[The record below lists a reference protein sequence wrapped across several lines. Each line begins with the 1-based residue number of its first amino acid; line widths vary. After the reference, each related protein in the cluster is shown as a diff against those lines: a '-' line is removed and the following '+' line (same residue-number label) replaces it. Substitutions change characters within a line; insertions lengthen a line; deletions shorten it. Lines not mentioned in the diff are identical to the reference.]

1 MRLWR
6 NECERVFC
14 DRLIDEEDV
23 VITKN
28 LIKEITN
35 ENFNKEC
42 VEDVLKDPL
51 ILVNF
56 MKSEPLDP
64 EV

>member
-1 MRLWR
+1 MWR